1 MLFAPGKIN
10 SLNELCEVLYQ
21 KRANLY
27 VLKQSLF
34 YTPENCSMAFVN
46 LHGTIHCKYIDLGFA
61 SNK

>member
-1 MLFAPGKIN
+1 MLFIPEKIN
-10 SLNELCEVLYQ
+10 SLSKLCEVLYQ

-34 YTPENCSMAFVN
+34 YTPENCSMAFVI
-46 LHGTIHCKYIDLGFA
+46 LHGTMHCKYIDLGFT